1 MRNGILALVGV
12 SLIGSAV
19 YLFGG
24 GQFAVDRVEPVKPV
38 TIDGKRFMSYLEA
51 ICELGPRM
59 SATPSMK
66 KQQELITAHF
76 EKLKLKVT
84 RQEFAGKQV
93 SVAEGV
99 PMVNLIVSFNPD
111 KKKRAMICS
120 HYDTRPIADQEP
132 VRANWRKPFVS
143 ANDGGSGVAFMME
156 FANHLDA
163 MKLDVGLDFVL
174 FDGEEYI
181 FDPERDKFFLGSE
194 HFARTWKADANRPNY
209 VGAVLLDMIAGKNP
223 SFPAEDHSFTR
234 AKALCS
240 EIWSIGE
247 ELKCRSFKNRVG
259 PSVLDDHIALQEVG
273 IPAIDIIDFDYPNWH
288 RLADRPAS
296 CDPAG
301 PTEVGKVLSVWL
313 QRMR

>member
-1 MRNGILALVGV
+1 MRLGALAGIVALLVG
-12 SLIGSAV
+12 GAV
-19 YLFGG
+19 CLFGGG
-24 GQFAVDRVEPVKPV
+24 GQFAADRVTPI

-59 SATPSMK
+59 SDTKAMK

-93 SVAEGV
+93 SKAEAV
-99 PMVNLIVSFNPD
+99 PMVNLIISVNPD
-111 KKKRAMICS
+111 KKKRAIICS
-120 HYDTRPIADQEP
+120 HYDTRPQADQEP
-132 VRANWRKPFVS
+132 DPRKWKEPFVS

-156 FANHLDA
+156 FANHLKD
-163 MKLDVGLDFVL
+163 MKLDVGLDFVI
-174 FDGEEYI
+174 FDGEEYL
-181 FDPERDKFFLGSE
+181 FDREKDKYFLGSE
-194 HFARTWKADANRPNY
+194 HFAKTWKADPNRPEY

-223 SFPAEDHSFTR
+223 AFPAEDHSYTR
-234 AKALCS
+234 AKGLCT
-240 EIWSIGE
+240 EIWGLAE
-247 ELKCRSFKNRVG
+247 ELKCRSFRNRIG
-259 PSVLDDHIALQEVG
+259 PNVLDDHISLQEVG

-313 QRMR
+313 QRLR